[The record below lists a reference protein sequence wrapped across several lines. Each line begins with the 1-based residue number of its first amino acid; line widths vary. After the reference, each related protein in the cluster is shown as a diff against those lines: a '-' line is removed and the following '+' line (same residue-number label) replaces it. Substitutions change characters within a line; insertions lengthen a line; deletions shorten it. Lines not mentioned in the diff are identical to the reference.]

1 MAHETAH
8 LKEHLQPWFDDGNI
22 VLVAEGK
29 CFRVY
34 RGMLSVHSPIFRD
47 MFSCPQPADQ
57 EETIE
62 GCAVVHLQDSASELQ
77 HILRAL
83 FYGEYITSSS
93 QPMPMS
99 VATALLRLGKKYEIK
114 LPFDHMTRRVKE
126 CYPSQLPL
134 MSGPVRIEGTL
145 TERDPQDFLLLNV
158 VREVGLLTVLPIA
171 LYVCAC
177 STKVKKLLDGYEWE
191 GVHYSLSPLNQ
202 RACIIGRDQRSE
214 LAKRVFANIFS
225 KQGNRYFIGDK
236 TCAQCPARCCATSL
250 PTDPFSIWDPDWDR
264 RFCTRC
270 VPPFKARCNKC
281 RDNAFLLLPSM
292 FDVGSNWEQICK
304 DETSF

>member
-8 LKEHLQPWFDDGNI
+8 SKEHLQPWFDDGNI

-34 RGMLSVHSPIFRD
+34 RGMLSVHSPIFKD

-77 HILRAL
+77 HVLRAL

-114 LPFDHMTRRVKE
+114 LLFDHMTRR
-126 CYPSQLPL
+126 
-134 MSGPVRIEGTL
+134 
-145 TERDPQDFLLLNV
+145 DFQLLNV

-270 VPPFKARCNKC
+270 VAPFKARCNKC